1 METQCFSLQL
11 EFISPGI
18 LLGTALGIVMLLCE
32 KKKKGTIKDYTEVV
46 SVWSVIEGNYRFP
59 D

>member
-1 METQCFSLQL
+1 METQCFSFQL

-18 LLGTALGIVMLLCE
+18 FLGTALGIVMLLCG
-32 KKKKGTIKDYTEVV
+32 KKKKGAIKDYAKVV

>member
-32 KKKKGTIKDYTEVV
+32 KKKKGTIQDYTEVV